1 MTALLPFLVFAFVA
15 SITPGPTNLLAMSS
29 SARFG
34 LRASL
39 PIVLGGCA
47 ASAALVLAVGLG
59 AGAALL
65 THPEMAT
72 VFGWAGALWL
82 SWLGW
87 KIATGD
93 VQLNTDSS
101 TDKPLGAAAAALMQ
115 LINPKPWTVALAV
128 VGVFMSTSG
137 APAWMLAL
145 LFLLIAIPCML
156 LWAWLGLK
164 ARHWLHSRVA
174 LRRFNQ
180 LMGVLLAGSGWLGL
194 LG

>member
-1 MTALLPFLVFAFVA
+1 LTHLLPFLLFAFVA

-34 LRASL
+34 LRATL
-39 PIVLGGCA
+39 PIIIGGCL

-59 AGAALL
+59 LGSILL
-65 THPEMAT
+65 QTPLLAHML
-72 VFGWAGALWL
+72 GLGGALWL
-82 SWLGW
+82 SYLGW
-87 KIATGD
+87 QIARTPVEIDAGT
-93 VQLNTDSS
+93 QSER
-101 TDKPLGAAAAALMQ
+101 PLSGWAAALLQ

-128 VGVFMSTSG
+128 VSVFMASAH
-137 APAWMLAL
+137 APAWLLAL

-156 LWAWLGLK
+156 LWAWLGVR
-164 ARHWLHSRVA
+164 ARIWLHSPVQ

-180 LMGVLLAGSGWLGL
+180 LMGMLLAVSGWLGL